1 MPNKNNINDLSKLI
15 IEGIQNRKGRNI
27 SIVDMTHI
35 EAAPVSRF
43 IIAEGN
49 SNMQVGAIADS
60 VREFVLEN
68 GDTKP
73 YNYDGYTNAEW
84 IVVDYGDTLLH
95 IFQPEALIRYN
106 LEDLWSDAVITDI
119 PDLD

>member
-84 IVVDYGDTLLH
+84 IVVDYGDTLVH
-95 IFQPEALIRYN
+95 IFQPEARIRYN